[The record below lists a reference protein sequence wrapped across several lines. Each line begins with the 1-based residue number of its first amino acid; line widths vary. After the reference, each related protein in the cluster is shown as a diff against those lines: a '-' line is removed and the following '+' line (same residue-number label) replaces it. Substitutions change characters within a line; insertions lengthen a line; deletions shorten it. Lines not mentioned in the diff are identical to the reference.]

1 MLKRALLI
9 LPSSNLK
16 WSIVSSA
23 VSRVSERLYISLQHE
38 SCLVPQQVTSLQRL
52 ITQCY
57 QQVLFEN
64 HLLDLFVLPTPSIPS
79 LPSWI
84 SLSDVETL
92 FYEDPPSLVESE
104 VNTFRARQSL
114 NPVKFEKLV
123 GNQSVSVETD
133 LEDVTFGS

>member
-1 MLKRALLI
+1 M
-9 LPSSNLK
+9 S
-16 WSIVSSA
+16 
-23 VSRVSERLYISLQHE
+23 
-38 SCLVPQQVTSLQRL
+38 
-52 ITQCY
+52 
-57 QQVLFEN
+57 FEN
-64 HLLDLFVLPTPSIPS
+64 HLLDLFVLPTPSTPS